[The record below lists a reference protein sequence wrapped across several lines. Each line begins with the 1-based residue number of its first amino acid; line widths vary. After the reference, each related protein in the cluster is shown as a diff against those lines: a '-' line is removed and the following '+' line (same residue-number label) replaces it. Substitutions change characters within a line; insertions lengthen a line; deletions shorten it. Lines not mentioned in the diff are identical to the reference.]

1 MKLNKWFY
9 LIALSLIWGSSFIL
23 IKKALVGLEASQLGS
38 LRIIFSSIFI
48 FLIAWRNIF
57 SIKKIEWKWITI
69 SAFLGSF
76 FPAFL
81 FAFAEKEIDSSVA
94 SIINSI
100 VPLNTLIL
108 GMIIFKIEST
118 KRQIIGVLIGF
129 FGTYLLISSGL
140 KLNPDQNYNYAGLV
154 ILCSFLYALNVNIIK
169 KYLQHLSAL
178 TKVMLIGHLGD
189 EVKIHR
195 FEDGGCVGRFPLA
208 TNETYMNKQTN
219 ERVSNTEW
227 HNIVLRNKAAEIC
240 EKYLS
245 KGDKVYIEGRIK
257 TRKWQ
262 DDKGNDRYSTEIN
275 CTEFTFLSNKNDMPA
290 QPDNSPVIDEKKVE
304 SVSDSVE
311 ETDDLPF

>member
-23 IKKALVGLEASQLGS
+23 IKKALVGLEAPQLGS

-57 SIKKIEWKWITI
+57 TIKKIEWKWISI

-129 FGTYLLISSGL
+129 FGTYILISSGL
-140 KLNPDQNYNYAGLV
+140 KLNPNQNYNYAGLV

-178 TKVMLIGHLGD
+178 TITVGHFTAIILPAILVFLFSDFEFSSLEKNEVKTSIFYVFILALFGTALAKIIFNKLIKISSPVFASSVTYSMLIVSIFWGI
-189 EVKIHR
+189 V
-195 FEDGGCVGRFPLA
+195 DGEKFSVYQLIA
-208 TNETYMNKQTN
+208 TLIIVFGVILTNKK
-219 ERVSNTEW
+219 SN
-227 HNIVLRNKAAEIC
+227 
-240 EKYLS
+240 
-245 KGDKVYIEGRIK
+245 IK
-257 TRKWQ
+257 
-262 DDKGNDRYSTEIN
+262 N
-275 CTEFTFLSNKNDMPA
+275 
-290 QPDNSPVIDEKKVE
+290 
-304 SVSDSVE
+304 
-311 ETDDLPF
+311 

>member
-178 TKVMLIGHLGD
+178 TITVGHFTAIILPAVLVFLFSDFEFSSLEKD
-189 EVKIHR
+189 EVKTSI
-195 FEDGGCVGRFPLA
+195 FYVFILA
-208 TNETYMNKQTN
+208 LFGTALAKIIFNK
-219 ERVSNTEW
+219 
-227 HNIVLRNKAAEIC
+227 L
-240 EKYLS
+240 
-245 KGDKVYIEGRIK
+245 IK
-257 TRKWQ
+257 I
-262 DDKGNDRYSTEIN
+262 S
-275 CTEFTFLSNKNDMPA
+275 
-290 QPDNSPVIDEKKVE
+290 SPVFASSVTYSMLIVSIFWGIIDGENFSIYQLIATIIIVFGVILTNKK
-304 SVSDSVE
+304 
-311 ETDDLPF
+311 TKIKN

>member
-57 SIKKIEWKWITI
+57 TIKKKEWKWITI

-118 KRQIIGVLIGF
+118 KRQIIGVLVGF

-178 TKVMLIGHLGD
+178 TITVGHFTAILFPAAFVFLFSDFEFSSLEKD
-189 EVKIHR
+189 EVKTSI
-195 FEDGGCVGRFPLA
+195 FYVFILA
-208 TNETYMNKQTN
+208 LFGTALAKIIFNK
-219 ERVSNTEW
+219 
-227 HNIVLRNKAAEIC
+227 L
-240 EKYLS
+240 
-245 KGDKVYIEGRIK
+245 IK
-257 TRKWQ
+257 I
-262 DDKGNDRYSTEIN
+262 S
-275 CTEFTFLSNKNDMPA
+275 
-290 QPDNSPVIDEKKVE
+290 SPVFASSVTYSMLIVSIFWGIVDGEKFSIYQLIATLIIVFGVILTNKK
-304 SVSDSVE
+304 SNIKN
-311 ETDDLPF
+311 

>member
-1 MKLNKWFY
+1 MKFNKWFY

-23 IKKALVGLEASQLGS
+23 IKKALIGLEASQLGS

-48 FLIAWRNIF
+48 FFIAWKKIF
-57 SIKKIEWKWITI
+57 TIKKIEWKWITL

-108 GMIIFKIEST
+108 GMIIFKIQST
-118 KRQIIGVLIGF
+118 KRQIVGVLLGF

-178 TKVMLIGHLGD
+178 TITVGHFTAIIIPAVLVFLFSD
-189 EVKIHR
+189 FDFSSLEKEEVKISI
-195 FEDGGCVGRFPLA
+195 FYVFILA
-208 TNETYMNKQTN
+208 LFGTALAKIIFNK
-219 ERVSNTEW
+219 
-227 HNIVLRNKAAEIC
+227 L
-240 EKYLS
+240 
-245 KGDKVYIEGRIK
+245 IK
-257 TRKWQ
+257 I
-262 DDKGNDRYSTEIN
+262 S
-275 CTEFTFLSNKNDMPA
+275 
-290 QPDNSPVIDEKKVE
+290 SPVFASSVTYSMLIVSIFWGIVDGEKFSIYQLIATIIIVFGVILTNKK
-304 SVSDSVE
+304 SKD
-311 ETDDLPF
+311 

>member
-48 FLIAWRNIF
+48 FLIAWRKIF
-57 SIKKIEWKWITI
+57 TIKKIEWKWITI

-140 KLNPDQNYNYAGLV
+140 KLNPNQNYNYAGLV

-178 TKVMLIGHLGD
+178 TITVGHFTAIIFPAILVFLFSDFEFSSLEKGEVKASIFYVFILALFGTALAKIIFNKLIKISSPVFASSVTYSMLIVSIFWGI
-189 EVKIHR
+189 V
-195 FEDGGCVGRFPLA
+195 DGEKFSIYQLIA
-208 TNETYMNKQTN
+208 TLIIVFGVILTNKK
-219 ERVSNTEW
+219 SN
-227 HNIVLRNKAAEIC
+227 
-240 EKYLS
+240 
-245 KGDKVYIEGRIK
+245 IK
-257 TRKWQ
+257 
-262 DDKGNDRYSTEIN
+262 N
-275 CTEFTFLSNKNDMPA
+275 
-290 QPDNSPVIDEKKVE
+290 
-304 SVSDSVE
+304 
-311 ETDDLPF
+311 

>member
-118 KRQIIGVLIGF
+118 KRQIIGVLVGF

-178 TKVMLIGHLGD
+178 TITVGHFTAIILPAVLVFLFSDFEFSSLEKD
-189 EVKIHR
+189 EVKTSI
-195 FEDGGCVGRFPLA
+195 FYVFILALFGTALAKIIFNKLIKISSPVFASSVTYSMLIVSIFWGIVDGEKFSIYQLIA
-208 TNETYMNKQTN
+208 TIIIVFGVILTNK
-219 ERVSNTEW
+219 
-227 HNIVLRNKAAEIC
+227 K
-240 EKYLS
+240 
-245 KGDKVYIEGRIK
+245 
-257 TRKWQ
+257 
-262 DDKGNDRYSTEIN
+262 TEI
-275 CTEFTFLSNKNDMPA
+275 KN
-290 QPDNSPVIDEKKVE
+290 
-304 SVSDSVE
+304 
-311 ETDDLPF
+311 

>member
-178 TKVMLIGHLGD
+178 TITVGHFTAIILPAVLVFLFSDFEFSSLEKD
-189 EVKIHR
+189 EVKTSI
-195 FEDGGCVGRFPLA
+195 FYVFILA
-208 TNETYMNKQTN
+208 LFGTALAKIIFNK
-219 ERVSNTEW
+219 
-227 HNIVLRNKAAEIC
+227 L
-240 EKYLS
+240 
-245 KGDKVYIEGRIK
+245 IK
-257 TRKWQ
+257 I
-262 DDKGNDRYSTEIN
+262 S
-275 CTEFTFLSNKNDMPA
+275 
-290 QPDNSPVIDEKKVE
+290 SPVFASSVTYSMLIVSIFWGIIDGEKFSIYQLIATLIIVFGVILTNKK
-304 SVSDSVE
+304 SNIKS
-311 ETDDLPF
+311 

>member
-23 IKKALVGLEASQLGS
+23 IKKALVGLEASELGS

-178 TKVMLIGHLGD
+178 TITVGHFTAIILPAILVFLFSDFEFSSLEND
-189 EVKIHR
+189 EVKTSI
-195 FEDGGCVGRFPLA
+195 FYVFILA
-208 TNETYMNKQTN
+208 LFGTALAKIIFNK
-219 ERVSNTEW
+219 
-227 HNIVLRNKAAEIC
+227 L
-240 EKYLS
+240 
-245 KGDKVYIEGRIK
+245 IK
-257 TRKWQ
+257 I
-262 DDKGNDRYSTEIN
+262 S
-275 CTEFTFLSNKNDMPA
+275 
-290 QPDNSPVIDEKKVE
+290 SPVFASSVTYSMLIVSIFWGIVDGEKFSIYQLIATIIIVFGVILTNKKA
-304 SVSDSVE
+304 
-311 ETDDLPF
+311 TIKN

>member
-178 TKVMLIGHLGD
+178 TITVGHFTAIILPAVLVFLFSDFEFSSLEKD
-189 EVKIHR
+189 EVKTSI
-195 FEDGGCVGRFPLA
+195 FYVFILA
-208 TNETYMNKQTN
+208 LFGTALAKIIFNK
-219 ERVSNTEW
+219 
-227 HNIVLRNKAAEIC
+227 L
-240 EKYLS
+240 
-245 KGDKVYIEGRIK
+245 IK
-257 TRKWQ
+257 I
-262 DDKGNDRYSTEIN
+262 S
-275 CTEFTFLSNKNDMPA
+275 
-290 QPDNSPVIDEKKVE
+290 SPVFASSVTYSMLIVSIFWGIVDGEKFSIYQLIATLIIVFGVILTNKKAKIKN
-304 SVSDSVE
+304 
-311 ETDDLPF
+311 

>member
-9 LIALSLIWGSSFIL
+9 LIALSIIWGSSFIL

-48 FLIAWRNIF
+48 FMIAWRNIF
-57 SIKKIEWKWITI
+57 SIKKTEWKWLTI

-108 GMIIFKIEST
+108 GMIIFKIKST

-129 FGTYLLISSGL
+129 FGTYLLITSGL
-140 KLNPDQNYNYAGLV
+140 KINPDQNYNYAGLV

-178 TKVMLIGHLGD
+178 TITVGHFTAIIFPAILVFIFSDFKFSSLENDVVKTSVLYVFILAFFGTALAKIIFNKLIKISSPVFASSVTYSMLIVSIFWGIL
-189 EVKIHR
+189 
-195 FEDGGCVGRFPLA
+195 DGEKFSPYQLIA
-208 TNETYMNKQTN
+208 TFIIVFGVILTNKK
-219 ERVSNTEW
+219 SN
-227 HNIVLRNKAAEIC
+227 
-240 EKYLS
+240 
-245 KGDKVYIEGRIK
+245 IK
-257 TRKWQ
+257 
-262 DDKGNDRYSTEIN
+262 N
-275 CTEFTFLSNKNDMPA
+275 
-290 QPDNSPVIDEKKVE
+290 
-304 SVSDSVE
+304 
-311 ETDDLPF
+311 

>member
-118 KRQIIGVLIGF
+118 KRQIIGVLVGF

-178 TKVMLIGHLGD
+178 TITVGHFTAIILPAILVFLFSDFEFSSLEKD
-189 EVKIHR
+189 EVKTSI
-195 FEDGGCVGRFPLA
+195 FYVFILA
-208 TNETYMNKQTN
+208 LFGTALAKIIFNK
-219 ERVSNTEW
+219 
-227 HNIVLRNKAAEIC
+227 L
-240 EKYLS
+240 
-245 KGDKVYIEGRIK
+245 IK
-257 TRKWQ
+257 I
-262 DDKGNDRYSTEIN
+262 S
-275 CTEFTFLSNKNDMPA
+275 
-290 QPDNSPVIDEKKVE
+290 SPVFASSVTYSMLIVSIFWGIVDGEKFSIYQLIATIIIVFGVILTNKKAKIKN
-304 SVSDSVE
+304 
-311 ETDDLPF
+311 

>member
-48 FLIAWRNIF
+48 FLIAWKNIF

-169 KYLQHLSAL
+169 KHLQHLSAL
-178 TKVMLIGHLGD
+178 TITVGHFTAIIFPAVLVFLFSDFEFSSLEKD
-189 EVKIHR
+189 EVKTSI
-195 FEDGGCVGRFPLA
+195 FYVFILA
-208 TNETYMNKQTN
+208 LFGTALAKIIFNK
-219 ERVSNTEW
+219 
-227 HNIVLRNKAAEIC
+227 L
-240 EKYLS
+240 
-245 KGDKVYIEGRIK
+245 IK
-257 TRKWQ
+257 I
-262 DDKGNDRYSTEIN
+262 S
-275 CTEFTFLSNKNDMPA
+275 
-290 QPDNSPVIDEKKVE
+290 SPVFASSVTYSMLIVSIFWGIVDGEKFSIYQLIATIIIVFGVILTNKKAKVKN
-304 SVSDSVE
+304 
-311 ETDDLPF
+311 

>member
-57 SIKKIEWKWITI
+57 TIKKIEWKWITI

-108 GMIIFKIEST
+108 GMIIFKIETT

-178 TKVMLIGHLGD
+178 TITVGHFTAIIFPAILVFLFSDFEFSSLEKD
-189 EVKIHR
+189 EVKTSI
-195 FEDGGCVGRFPLA
+195 FYVFILA
-208 TNETYMNKQTN
+208 LFGTALAKIIFNK
-219 ERVSNTEW
+219 
-227 HNIVLRNKAAEIC
+227 L
-240 EKYLS
+240 
-245 KGDKVYIEGRIK
+245 IK
-257 TRKWQ
+257 I
-262 DDKGNDRYSTEIN
+262 S
-275 CTEFTFLSNKNDMPA
+275 
-290 QPDNSPVIDEKKVE
+290 SPVFASSVTYSMLIVSIFWGIVDGEKF
-304 SVSDSVE
+304 SVYQLIATLIIVFGVIL
-311 ETDDLPF
+311 TNKKAKIKN

>member
-48 FLIAWRNIF
+48 FLIAWKNIF

-178 TKVMLIGHLGD
+178 TITVGHFTAIILPAVLVFLFSDFEFSSLEKD
-189 EVKIHR
+189 EVKTSVFYVFI
-195 FEDGGCVGRFPLA
+195 LA
-208 TNETYMNKQTN
+208 LFGTALAKIIFNK
-219 ERVSNTEW
+219 
-227 HNIVLRNKAAEIC
+227 L
-240 EKYLS
+240 
-245 KGDKVYIEGRIK
+245 IK
-257 TRKWQ
+257 I
-262 DDKGNDRYSTEIN
+262 S
-275 CTEFTFLSNKNDMPA
+275 
-290 QPDNSPVIDEKKVE
+290 SPVFASSVTYSMLIVSIFWGIVDGEKFSIYQLIATLIIVFGVILTNKKAKIKN
-304 SVSDSVE
+304 
-311 ETDDLPF
+311 

>member
-1 MKLNKWFY
+1 MKFNVWFY
-9 LIALSLIWGSSFIL
+9 LIALFLIWGSSFIL
-23 IKKALVGLEASQLGS
+23 IKKALIGLEASQLGS

-48 FLIAWRNIF
+48 FFIAWKKIF
-57 SIKKIEWKWITI
+57 TIKKIEWKWITL

-108 GMIIFKIEST
+108 GMIIFKIQST
-118 KRQIIGVLIGF
+118 KRQIVGVLLGF

-178 TKVMLIGHLGD
+178 TITVGHFTAIIIPAVLVFLFSD
-189 EVKIHR
+189 FDFSSLEKEEVKISI
-195 FEDGGCVGRFPLA
+195 FYVFILA
-208 TNETYMNKQTN
+208 LFGTALAKIIFNK
-219 ERVSNTEW
+219 
-227 HNIVLRNKAAEIC
+227 L
-240 EKYLS
+240 
-245 KGDKVYIEGRIK
+245 IK
-257 TRKWQ
+257 I
-262 DDKGNDRYSTEIN
+262 S
-275 CTEFTFLSNKNDMPA
+275 
-290 QPDNSPVIDEKKVE
+290 SPVFASSVTYSMLIVSIFWGIVDGEKFSIYQLIATFIIVFGVILTNKK
-304 SVSDSVE
+304 SK
-311 ETDDLPF
+311 FKN